1 GAIPVSSPS
10 LLMEGEQTLKR
21 ADQRQTVELSG
32 SCHAASM
39 SFSTAMR
46 IASFTSR
53 RRVRPCSTESK
64 ILTSP
69 RWCFITTVLSDV
81 LLRRFPLTSTV
92 YSKSWFCGLVALHI
106 TTPLRISLLHAN
118 LTDLKFR
125 ICKSSL
131 HLSSHSP
138 LHDGQLPARS
148 LKV

>member
-1 GAIPVSSPS
+1 MVQFRPTMS
-10 LLMEGEQTLKR
+10 
-21 ADQRQTVELSG
+21 
-32 SCHAASM
+32 ASM

-69 RWCFITTVLSDV
+69 LRCFITTFLSEV
-81 LLRRFPLTSTV
+81 LLRRLPLTSTV
-92 YSKSWFCGLVALHI
+92 YSKSWFLGLAALYI

-118 LTDLKFR
+118 LTDLKLR

-131 HLSSHSP
+131 QHLLLEEADAHLWDSR
-138 LHDGQLPARS
+138 ARNI
-148 LKV
+148 